1 MDSLLSVFVLKR
13 RHTLSHAKDEN
24 NTSDITLTLS
34 DLVLVTYRY
43 HSLSSI
49 TRSRSEILGTTVLVY
64 PKFVQL
70 SKHI

>member
-24 NTSDITLTLS
+24 NTRDITGIIHC
-34 DLVLVTYRY
+34 LVTIE
-43 HSLSSI
+43 SSI

-64 PKFVQL
+64 PKFSQL

>member
-24 NTSDITLTLS
+24 NTSDITGIIQ
-34 DLVLVTYRY
+34 
-43 HSLSSI
+43 SSI
-49 TRSRSEILGTTVLVY
+49 TQSRSEILGTTVLVY
-64 PKFVQL
+64 PRFSQL